1 MRKQQFTGSWF
12 NGCKDLNQL
21 KAEYKRLVME
31 HHPDLG
37 GDTRTM
43 QDINVAYEWFF
54 NLLKNVQNVQAAQPD
69 SHVHYTTE
77 TPEKFRAIIEVLI
90 HLEGLEVELC
100 GSWLWI
106 GGNTKANREALKAAG
121 CSWSPK
127 KGMWYW
133 HHKEDGARWSRGRY
147 SMAEIRATYGSER
160 FRQAKADEL
169 AVR

>member
-1 MRKQQFTGSWF
+1 MEKHGNWF
-12 NGCKDLNQL
+12 SGIDNLNDL
-21 KAEYKRLVME
+21 KAEYRRLVMK

-43 QDINVAYEWFF
+43 QDINRDYDFMF
-54 NLLKNVQNVQAAQPD
+54 NVLKGVQNVQASQLVC
-69 SHVHYTTE
+69 HVTATTE
-77 TPEKFRAIIEVLI
+77 TPEKFREIIEVLI
-90 HLEGLEVELC
+90 HLDGIEVELC

-106 GGNTKANREALKAAG
+106 GGNTKENREALKAAG

-133 HHKEDGARWSRGRY
+133 HHKEDGARHSRGRY